1 MRKIVIVCIAI
12 SLTGCTSLAT
22 SISGTFIGNI
32 ASDKVL
38 KEWDK
43 MEKQNG
49 RQKTVYKSNKH

>member
-1 MRKIVIVCIAI
+1 MKRIGIACVVITLV
-12 SLTGCTSLAT
+12 GCTSLAT

-32 ASDKVL
+32 ASDRVI

-43 MEKQNG
+43 KEKQNG